1 MPAPRSAVE
10 MAQACSAEGEG
21 EELLLRERARESDN
35 EDVVPASS
43 GASRSPLD
51 AANLWARLTFAWLA
65 PLLQLG
71 QTRQLQQADV
81 PPLPQ
86 GDDSQAV
93 SRAFDEA
100 WTRVGPSPYRLGL
113 ALLRMERGVLLRAAL
128 AKLAHDTALFA
139 SPAALRALLCHIAG
153 TEPPEWARGWPPA
166 LLVLTMF
173 ITALVQSVCIAQYFH
188 HGYRS
193 GMHARA
199 ALVLA
204 CYRKSLRLSPAARAR
219 FTTGEVMTYVT
230 TDAKRLQD
238 AAPYLQM
245 AWSGPYQ
252 IALSV
257 AMLWSTLGPAFW
269 AGIGVIF
276 ALIPLSGLLS
286 SIMVRLESKLMT
298 AKDARVSRTAEAL
311 QAMKL
316 LKSCAWER
324 GFAARIRAARE
335 LELRQLTLS
344 VGFSMLFGVL
354 WEAVPLV
361 TAMATYLSVVAA
373 GGTLTAS
380 SVFASLALF
389 DVIRFP
395 LLVSTSLLTLT
406 PPPQTLT

>member
-1 MPAPRSAVE
+1 
-10 MAQACSAEGEG
+10 
-21 EELLLRERARESDN
+21 
-35 EDVVPASS
+35 
-43 GASRSPLD
+43 
-51 AANLWARLTFAWLA
+51 
-65 PLLQLG
+65 
-71 QTRQLQQADV
+71 
-81 PPLPQ
+81 
-86 GDDSQAV
+86 
-93 SRAFDEA
+93 
-100 WTRVGPSPYRLGL
+100 
-113 ALLRMERGVLLRAAL
+113 
-128 AKLAHDTALFA
+128 
-139 SPAALRALLCHIAG
+139 
-153 TEPPEWARGWPPA
+153 
-166 LLVLTMF
+166 
-173 ITALVQSVCIAQYFH
+173 
-188 HGYRS
+188 
-193 GMHARA
+193 
-199 ALVLA
+199 
-204 CYRKSLRLSPAARAR
+204 
-219 FTTGEVMTYVT
+219 MTYVT